1 MKLSRLAFT
10 AAAAF
15 TIAAC
20 GNISNVTDEGT
31 PAGDTPEEAIKNL
44 VWPKIEDNTHNHDGT
59 QYGTWPNWDNVRM
72 IERGMAKDQIRHL
85 IGDPQAAEGLYFVR
99 EWDYTFNY
107 RENGEHKICQ
117 YKVLF
122 DKKMQAQSFF
132 WYPNGCN
139 GNAAYSLSGDFLF
152 DFDKS
157 TLTPKGQQVVDN
169 IAAELKRVNSKSV
182 KVSGFTDR
190 LGSEEYNLKLS
201 QRRADTVKA
210 RFIEQGLTAEI
221 IAVGYGKAQQV
232 KACDGIPYGQELK
245 DCLRPN
251 RRVEI
256 NASGSLVRDEKEVK
270 VGGPTGPT
278 PLYRK

>member
-1 MKLSRLAFT
+1 MKLSHLAFT

-15 TIAAC
+15 TLAAC
-20 GNISNVTDEGT
+20 GNMSNVTDEGT
-31 PAGDTPEEAIKNL
+31 PAGDTPEEAVKNL
-44 VWPKIEDNTHNHDGT
+44 VWPKIEDNTYNHDGT

-85 IGDPQAAEGLYFVR
+85 IGDPQHTEGLYFVR
-99 EWDYTFNY
+99 EWTYAFNY

-122 DKKMQAQSFF
+122 DKQMQAQSFF

-139 GNAAYSLSGDFLF
+139 GNAAYNLSGDFLF

-157 TLTPKGQQVVDN
+157 TLTAKGKEVVDN
-169 IAAELKRVNSKSV
+169 VATELKKVKSQSV
-182 KVSGFTDR
+182 KVAGFTDR
-190 LGSEEYNLKLS
+190 LGSAEYNLGLS

-210 RFIEQGLTAEI
+210 RLIEQGVTAAI
-221 IAVGYGKAQQV
+221 TAVGYGKAQQV
-232 KACDGIPYGQELK
+232 KACSGESGQALR

-256 NASGSLVRDEKEVK
+256 SAAGSIVRDQSEVK
-270 VGGPTGPT
+270 VGGPTGPA
-278 PLYRK
+278 PLYQK